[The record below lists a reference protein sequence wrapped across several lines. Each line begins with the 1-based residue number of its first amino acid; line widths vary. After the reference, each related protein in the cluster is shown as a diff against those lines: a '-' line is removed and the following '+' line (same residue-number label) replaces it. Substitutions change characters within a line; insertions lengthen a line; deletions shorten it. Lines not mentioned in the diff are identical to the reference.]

1 MKDIPT
7 QKLILIAIALTA
19 IVAYVIPFD
28 DLIAQQE
35 EEGDGNGDV
44 EGEIETDTEET
55 ETNNEEEMTEP
66 LF

>member
-7 QKLILIAIALTA
+7 QKLILIGIALTA

-35 EEGDGNGDV
+35 EEGDGNGVLLRNSQDS
-44 EGEIETDTEET
+44 EYSSLMSPRLD
-55 ETNNEEEMTEP
+55 
-66 LF
+66 